1 MTNEKKGMKPIWYF
15 VGWVL
20 FLTGAVVIIAGIAT
34 YGSPDTQIH
43 PIADLHTAL
52 WWGAL
57 MVIAGAIYIITNR
70 RATIE

>member
-1 MTNEKKGMKPIWYF
+1 MTNGKQGMKPIWYF

-34 YGSPDTQIH
+34 YGSPDVQI
-43 PIADLHTAL
+43 PQIAGLHTAL

-57 MVIAGAIYIITNR
+57 MVIAGAIYIFTNR
-70 RATIE
+70 NATIE